1 MAGNHQ
7 GQSNQTIKQVVER
20 ILNVGQLSRLEHL
33 QLVTM
38 FLCDYKVTD
47 EERHQINRVFDELQI
62 ERLKLVD

>member
-7 GQSNQTIKQVVER
+7 GQSNQTIKQIVEQ
-20 ILNVGQLSRLEHL
+20 ILNLGQLSRLEHL

-38 FLCDYKVTD
+38 FLSDYKVTD
-47 EERHQINRVFDELQI
+47 EERYQINRIFDDLQI